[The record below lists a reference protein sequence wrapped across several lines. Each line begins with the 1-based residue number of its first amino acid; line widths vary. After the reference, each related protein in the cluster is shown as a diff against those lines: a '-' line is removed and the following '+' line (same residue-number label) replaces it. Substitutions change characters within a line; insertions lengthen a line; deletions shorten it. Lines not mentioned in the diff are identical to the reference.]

1 MSVQL
6 LVAGLALACVALAA
20 VLLVTVLVRPGSGA
34 RDLALAALLLALGIG
49 VWYTAVR
56 TPLVTE

>member
-1 MSVQL
+1 MSIEL
-6 LVAGLALACVALAA
+6 LLAVLALACVALAA
-20 VLLVTVLVRPGSGA
+20 VLLVTVLVRPGGGA

-56 TPLVTE
+56 TPLLVE